1 MKGRLLLLLVGLC
14 GLWSL
19 PARANPISLE
29 VVRLRQVPQTMH
41 VQVTFGVDGST
52 VSAPLAVSR
61 GGQTLSVSWSDSI
74 SYTANTGSGLTSM
87 AATQFCDCDLAAGQH
102 DYVVTFNS
110 TMTTANPQEMTRSVT
125 VRENLPHPDAGLD
138 SGGADMHPWDI
149 PEPSEIQGLDCVA
162 ACASSPADG
171 AVDAAGPVPDGGSS
185 PALDGPVMPERDS
198 GSSHQLPADEDDGG
212 CALAGLDQAGSLV
225 LLAGLLLLAMR
236 RRRR

>member
-1 MKGRLLLLLVGLC
+1 
-14 GLWSL
+14 L
-19 PARANPISLE
+19 PARANPVSLD
-29 VVRLRQVPQTMH
+29 VLRLRQVPQTMH
-41 VQVTFGVDGST
+41 VQVTLGADD
-52 VSAPLAVSR
+52 SAAPEP
-61 GGQTLSVSWSDSI
+61 LSVTRDGQPLSGDWSDATSF
-74 SYTANTGSGLTSM
+74 TANTGSGLRSTT
-87 AATQFCDCDLAAGQH
+87 ATQFCDCDVAAGEH
-102 DYVVTFNS
+102 RYVVTFNS
-110 TMTTANPQEMTRSVT
+110 SFSTDAEERSRSVT

-138 SGGADMHPWDI
+138 SGGTDMHPWDI

-171 AVDAAGPVPDGGSS
+171 AVDAAGPVPDGTTPVPDGGSS

-225 LLAGLLLLAMR
+225 LLAGLLLLAVR